1 MFITVDVL
9 ALKWLA
15 TMVHACGASVGHS
28 DFYKS
33 RHIKNQV
40 LFAQRWHNIYD
51 RFYEV
56 SEYGNEMRC
65 GSIVILEGLK
75 GKGWRHFIALLK
87 EIVSSSS
94 AFLDETKQFHRGLP
108 HSSSRVGYEG
118 ILCGGFDETVK
129 LV

>member
-1 MFITVDVL
+1 ML
-9 ALKWLA
+9 
-15 TMVHACGASVGHS
+15 MVPRWDIQISISPDTSRTRCYLRS
-28 DFYKS
+28 DGIRSMIAFM
-33 RHIKNQV
+33 R
-40 LFAQRWHNIYD
+40 L
-51 RFYEV
+51 

-75 GKGWRHFIALLK
+75 GEGWRHFIALLK
-87 EIVSSSS
+87 EIVSSSF

-118 ILCGGFDETVK
+118 ILCRGFNETVK